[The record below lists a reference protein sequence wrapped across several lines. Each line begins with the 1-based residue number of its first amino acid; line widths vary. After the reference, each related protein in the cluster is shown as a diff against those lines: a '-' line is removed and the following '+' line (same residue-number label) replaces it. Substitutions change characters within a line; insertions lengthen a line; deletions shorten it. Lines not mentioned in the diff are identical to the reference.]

1 MKKINKLTSV
11 VVSLLMVI
19 STMIV
24 FSSVTSE
31 AAGYIK
37 LKHNMNCSMKQGDY
51 SKFTQPYGY
60 NAGCC
65 AMSYAIGLSIVTG
78 KSVEPTQ
85 FWYNGTTNYTQG
97 LIGDWEGFN
106 ASKIYQSLC
115 NGKPVM
121 VHYNVPANKNNGK
134 ASEHWV
140 IVIGAN
146 DNSAS
151 TSSFICI
158 DPVYGTEKTLN
169 NCWGMGSL
177 NGMKIFTKGGS
188 VLPTTPDIPTITP
201 TQCVSDGDYHIVS
214 ALNNSYGLNIAYNST
229 AACANV
235 QLQNN
240 MGDDNL
246 TSLVTVKHI
255 GSGYYTM
262 TFKNSGKNLD
272 VYNANKTSGTNVWQ
286 YDANNNDAQKWII
299 APSGDGYFY
308 IITKLNTNLYLDVSG
323 GKAASAANI
332 QVYTGNKSNAQKWKF
347 LASGAPTG
355 QTVKDGEYTIS
366 SALNSYCGLNI
377 ASGSTDNGANIH
389 LWNNMGL
396 NNTNTAIKVKH
407 LGNGLYSLIFKK
419 SNKSLDVGT
428 GYNLSGSN
436 VQQWSYAG
444 NRNQKWIIKSAG
456 NGYYYII
463 SHVSGLALDA
473 YNGKYDNGT
482 NIDVFIWNK
491 SNAQKWKFNPVPYN
505 ISYNANGGK
514 LYDDTVSSVKPNGL
528 NTSRGDKQVI
538 VYTRIFGASTTTN
551 QYGYEYSFDKNGK
564 KVGSRLYGS
573 TSGLAIPSGGA
584 VISKHANAPFDLYN
598 IGKKAQYAYFNFNSG
613 YVYFYNNEHDY
624 KIGSKTASLGSTY
637 GTLATP
643 TRDGYTFDGWYTSAS
658 GGTKITSSTAFTG
671 TTTLYAHWT
680 KIEEPTT
687 APATTIAPTT
697 EKPFVTETTEPI
709 TETAPTITGD
719 VTRDGG
725 LDVRDSTA
733 IKRSI
738 AKIITLS
745 DEQMVIADVNK
756 DGGVDVRD
764 ATLIQRAIARITEL

>member
-1 MKKINKLTSV
+1 MKKINRIISIV
-11 VVSLLMVI
+11 LLFLMLI
-19 STMIV
+19 GMD
-24 FSSVTSE
+24 SVTTLLVE
-31 AAGYIK
+31 AESTYDPKKVVDTALSYVGGTYK
-37 LKHNMNCSMKQGDY
+37 ANYCLAFVKDMFMK
-51 SKFTQPYGY
+51 TYGFEST
-60 NAGCC
+60 ACC
-65 AMSYAIGLSIVTG
+65 AYKYG
-78 KSVEPTQ
+78 
-85 FWYNGTTNYTQG
+85 
-97 LIGDWEGFN
+97 
-106 ASKIYQSLC
+106 
-115 NGKPVM
+115 
-121 VHYNVPANKNNGK
+121 
-134 ASEHWV
+134 
-140 IVIGAN
+140 
-146 DNSAS
+146 
-151 TSSFICI
+151 SSFIDSTNRNNIPLGADVFFSGSNVWCSES
-158 DPVYGTEKTLN
+158 GTYAGHIGIYVGDDYIVHAWSGKIVK
-169 NCWGMGSL
+169 
-177 NGMKIFTKGGS
+177 MKINNVISSGYPYRGWGWHGNKTFK
-188 VLPTTPDIPTITP
+188 TPDPIPAITP
-201 TQCVSDGDYHIVS
+201 KQCVSDGDYHIVS
-214 ALNNSYGLNIAYNST
+214 ALNNTYGLNIAYNST

-366 SALNSYCGLNI
+366 SALNSYCGLNV

-551 QYGYEYSFDKNGK
+551 QYGDEYSFDKNGK

-709 TETAPTITGD
+709 TETIQQITGD